1 MNVVLFAFSKKKN
14 STARPVVTDGT
25 SFTVE
30 LKEETSVMSP
40 VLIFDPSNLPQPFSP
55 AAYNYALIA
64 NWSRYYFITDW
75 RWLNGRWEA
84 SLISDVLATY
94 RTSIGAMSEYVVRS
108 SAASDGTIVDGR
120 YPIKSSGSMS
130 VVTLGNLFN
139 INTGC
144 YVVGVVNCM
153 TSGNRIGAVS
163 YYAMTET
170 QLNSLLQYLYS
181 DNIYNNSG
189 VSSIEAGLY
198 KAIAN
203 PIQYIVSC
211 MWVPV
216 AAETIGSDVI
226 SNVICGYFQTT
237 AGGRVCLAQNVAV
250 GSTIKQL
257 PNHPQ
262 SSRGAYMNYSPFSRY
277 TLFYPPFGVIPIE
290 STVRTKGSY
299 LHMHCL
305 LDYITGQAVLRLS
318 VQNSSSAVP
327 VGDRYLFN
335 ERTAQV
341 GIPIQLSQVQTD
353 IVNGVGGLVQSAIS
367 GLTGDYIGA
376 ASGVLGAV
384 GDLYNN
390 RSVSIGYNGSFLE
403 TWDINVASIICE
415 FYNQADR
422 DVTHEGS
429 PLMAVRTLSSIPGY
443 IQCADGHYDGAC
455 MDEERTEINN
465 YLLGGFYYE

>member
-1 MNVVLFAFSKKKN
+1 MNVILFAFSKKKN

-25 SFTVE
+25 SFAVD

-55 AAYNYALIA
+55 ASYNYALIA

-120 YPIKSSGSMS
+120 YPIKSSGSVS
-130 VVTLGNLFN
+130 VVPVGQIIN
-139 INTGC
+139 INYGC

-163 YYAMTET
+163 YYAMTEA

-216 AAETIGSDVI
+216 AADVIGSDVI

-257 PNHPQ
+257 PSHPQ
-262 SSRGAYMNYSPFSRY
+262 SSRGAYMNFAPFSRY

-290 STVRTKGSY
+290 STVRAKGSY

-305 LDYITGQAVLRLS
+305 LQWL
-318 VQNSSSAVP
+318 
-327 VGDRYLFN
+327 
-335 ERTAQV
+335 AQYH
-341 GIPIQLSQVQTD
+341 QENL
-353 IVNGVGGLVQSAIS
+353 
-367 GLTGDYIGA
+367 
-376 ASGVLGAV
+376 
-384 GDLYNN
+384 
-390 RSVSIGYNGSFLE
+390 
-403 TWDINVASIICE
+403 
-415 FYNQADR
+415 
-422 DVTHEGS
+422 
-429 PLMAVRTLSSIPGY
+429 
-443 IQCADGHYDGAC
+443 
-455 MDEERTEINN
+455 
-465 YLLGGFYYE
+465 